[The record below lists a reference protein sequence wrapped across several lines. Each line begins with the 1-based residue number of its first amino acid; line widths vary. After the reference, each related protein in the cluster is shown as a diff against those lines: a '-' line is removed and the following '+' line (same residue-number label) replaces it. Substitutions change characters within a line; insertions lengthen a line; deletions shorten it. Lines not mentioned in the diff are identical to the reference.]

1 MCSEEILRLVTD
13 INKVCKK
20 LDYKWNI
27 NSGGCCFVSRVIA
40 EGLERLKIKYKLVL
54 YYYSDMTDDCASEV
68 RRSIKERNIHTFPN
82 GDDTGSHYAIYIP
95 KIKAFL
101 NKSNRYSK
109 EYYRQMFVS
118 RVNFSDLEW
127 IYNTGSWNDVYDTR
141 YNNPIRKRLN
151 SIFNKYEKEFNRNKL
166 GDEML

>member
-1 MCSEEILRLVTD
+1 
-13 INKVCKK
+13 
-20 LDYKWNI
+20 
-27 NSGGCCFVSRVIA
+27 
-40 EGLERLKIKYKLVL
+40 
-54 YYYSDMTDDCASEV
+54 
-68 RRSIKERNIHTFPN
+68 
-82 GDDTGSHYAIYIP
+82 
-95 KIKAFL
+95 
-101 NKSNRYSK
+101 
-109 EYYRQMFVS
+109 MFVS